1 MRAGADGIFVP
12 GATAPDDL
20 ARLANAIPMPLNV
33 LIVPDLPLPEPARPG
48 VRRVSTSSLP
58 YRAAIEAAV
67 QTATSVRDARPA
79 AATPPCK
86 NRLTDYHDGHRH

>member
-20 ARLANAIPMPLNV
+20 ARLANAIPVPLNV
-33 LIVPDLPLPEPARPG
+33 LIVPDLPLPELARPG
-48 VRRVSTSSLP
+48 VRRVSTSSLL
-58 YRAAIEAAV
+58 YRAAIDAAV
-67 QTATSVRDARPA
+67 QTATSVRDARPVP

-86 NRLTDYHDGHRH
+86 NA